1 MVSFLEYLVFFL
13 AVFFPQNNSN
23 VLVES
28 FLAIWI
34 FEPNWP
40 FCKVYSLSKM
50 ADFQSGLLSRIYRV
64 FSSSFFH
71 RTTLTCL
78 QNLFSYVFGHLSF
91 WPKVTILQSLQPFQ
105 DCRFSK
111 WSHFSN
117 IWCFMQRFFPQ
128 NNSNVLAESF
138 FLRFW
143 LFEFLTQTDQFAK
156 SIAFPRWPIFK
167 MVSFLEYLVFF
178 QAVFCTDQL

>member
-1 MVSFLEYLVFFL
+1 MLVESFFARFWAFEFLSQTDHFAKSIPFARWPIFKMVSFLEYLVFFL

-23 VLVES
+23 VLLES

-64 FSSSFFH
+64 FSSSFF
-71 RTTLTCL
+71 
-78 QNLFSYVFGHLSF
+78 S
-91 WPKVTILQSLQPFQ
+91 
-105 DCRFSK
+105 
-111 WSHFSN
+111 
-117 IWCFMQRFFPQ
+117 Q

-143 LFEFLTQTDQFAK
+143 PFEFLTQTDHFAK

-178 QAVFCTDQL
+178 QGVFCTDQL